1 MLMTLSQLYARFSL
15 KYGKKI
21 RFLIA
26 GAVNTAVGLAVYP
39 LLYLIF
45 EPMGMG
51 YIQVLIIAQ
60 VLCISFS
67 FASNKYFVFKTKGNL
82 KKEYLKFFAFHGFYF
97 ALNLVCL
104 PLLVESLKINPIISQ
119 TGFAIA
125 VIVTSYFW
133 HNSVTFRNARES
145 SK

>member
-1 MLMTLSQLYARFSL
+1 MIQLFEKISIRH
-15 KYGKKI
+15 GKKI

-26 GAVNTAVGLAVYP
+26 GMVNTAVGLAVYP
-39 LLYLIF
+39 ILYLVF

-67 FASNKYFVFKTKGNL
+67 FVSNKYFVFKTKGNL
-82 KKEYLKFFAFHGFYF
+82 RKEYLKFFAFHGFYF

-104 PLLVESLKINPIISQ
+104 PILVEAFKINPIVSQ

-133 HNSVTFRNARES
+133 HNSVTFKSAQES

>member
-1 MLMTLSQLYARFSL
+1 MIQLFEKISIRH
-15 KYGKKI
+15 GKKI

-26 GAVNTAVGLAVYP
+26 GMVNTAVGLAVYP
-39 LLYLIF
+39 ILYLVF
-45 EPMGMG
+45 ESMGMG

-67 FASNKYFVFKTKGNL
+67 FVSNKYFVFKTKGNL

-104 PLLVESLKINPIISQ
+104 PILVEAFKINPIISQ

-125 VIVTSYFW
+125 VIMTSYFW
-133 HNSVTFRNARES
+133 HNAVTFKTARES

>member
-1 MLMTLSQLYARFSL
+1 MIQLFEKISIRH
-15 KYGKKI
+15 GKKI

-26 GAVNTAVGLAVYP
+26 GMVNTAVGLAVYP
-39 LLYLIF
+39 ILYLVF

-67 FASNKYFVFKTKGNL
+67 FVSNKYFVFKTKGNL

-104 PLLVESLKINPIISQ
+104 PILVEAFKINPIISQ

-125 VIVTSYFW
+125 VIMTSYFW
-133 HNSVTFRNARES
+133 HNAVTFKTARES

>member
-1 MLMTLSQLYARFSL
+1 MIQIFEKISIRH
-15 KYGKKI
+15 GKKI

-26 GAVNTAVGLAVYP
+26 GMINTAVGLAVYP
-39 LLYLIF
+39 ILYLVF
-45 EPMGMG
+45 EPVGMG
-51 YIQVLIIAQ
+51 YIQVLVIAQ
-60 VLCISFS
+60 VVCISFS
-67 FASNKYFVFKTKGNL
+67 FVSNKYFVFKTKGNL
-82 KKEYLKFFAFHGFYF
+82 RKEYLKFFAFHGFYF

-104 PLLVESLKINPIISQ
+104 PILVEAFKINPIVSQ

-133 HNSVTFRNARES
+133 HNSVTFKSAQES

>member
-1 MLMTLSQLYARFSL
+1 MIQLFEKISIRH
-15 KYGKKI
+15 GKKI

-26 GAVNTAVGLAVYP
+26 GMVNTAVGLAVYP
-39 LLYLIF
+39 ILYLVF

-60 VLCISFS
+60 VVCISFS
-67 FASNKYFVFKTKGNL
+67 FVSNKYFVFKTKGNL

-104 PLLVESLKINPIISQ
+104 PILVEAFKINPIISQ

-125 VIVTSYFW
+125 VIMTSYFW
-133 HNSVTFRNARES
+133 HNAITFKTARES

>member
-1 MLMTLSQLYARFSL
+1 MLMTISQLYAKFLERHS
-15 KYGKKI
+15 KKI

-26 GAVNTAVGLAVYP
+26 GMVNTVVGLAVYP
-39 LLYLIF
+39 LLYLAL
-45 EPMGMG
+45 EPIGMG
-51 YIQVLIIAQ
+51 YIQILMIAQ
-60 VLCISFS
+60 ALCISFS

-104 PLLVESLKINPIISQ
+104 PLLVETLKINPIISQ

-133 HNSVTFRNARES
+133 HNTVTFNTARES